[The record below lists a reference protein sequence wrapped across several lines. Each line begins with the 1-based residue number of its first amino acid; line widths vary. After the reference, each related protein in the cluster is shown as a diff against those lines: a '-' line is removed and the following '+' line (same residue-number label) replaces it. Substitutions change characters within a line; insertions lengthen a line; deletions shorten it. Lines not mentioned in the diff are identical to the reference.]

1 MQKKGYIQTR
11 HPASQ
16 KVQFKKNGLIYYC
29 LTSSEHYFSY
39 KQYDIKLNDIYKLYR
54 ADRREGSTGSTTF
67 VCHRRSMESS
77 VGTIHLVFCTM
88 RLLIFEI
95 YKKCIQRA
103 GKMVFSKDVTHYCQ
117 RQRQGFPCNNLK
129 IPIES
134 APLIRQSEQF
144 KIAIQKSQKHK
155 QHHNTH
161 THIYIYI
168 QFKHILLINSV

>member
-16 KVQFKKNGLIYYC
+16 KVQLKKNGLIYYC

-54 ADRREGSTGSTTF
+54 TDRREGSTGSTTF

-134 APLIRQSEQF
+134 APLIRHSRNSSKLQS
-144 KIAIQKSQKHK
+144 KSHRST
-155 QHHNTH
+155 NNIITH

-168 QFKHILLINSV
+168 YIA